1 MKEVLSTVSPAL
13 ERGEYVVLCTVLKSS
28 GSTPRGAGAHMAVF
42 ADGHTE
48 GTVGGGAI
56 ELAVT
61 KLAGEVASAGGSHV
75 EHYRLT
81 PNQVAD
87 LGMVCGGDVTVLL
100 QTFKPSD
107 VAMLQ
112 AMAQAMEGQENVW
125 LAIELQGGKAVQTGF
140 CCADRQ
146 LQFAEG
152 TEAVQALCRSHPVL
166 ELEGEDGW
174 YVEPIHSGAM
184 VYVFGAG
191 HVSRALVPILKSVNF
206 AVTVYDPRMNLA
218 DRTWFPQADRI
229 ICGDFKEIDSHIHVT
244 EEDYIIIMTPG
255 HEADREVLVQALR
268 TPATYVG
275 CIGSRRKIATTK
287 EYLAQ
292 HGFGEEDWARV
303 HAPIGLPIGGETPAE
318 IAISITAQ
326 LIEHR
331 SKR

>member
-1 MKEVLSTVSPAL
+1 MKKLLSTVIPAL
-13 ERGEYVVLCTVLKSS
+13 ERGECVVLCTVLKSS

-48 GTVGGGAI
+48 GTVGGGAV

-61 KLAGEVASAGGSHV
+61 KQAGEVAAEGGSRV
-75 EHYRLT
+75 EYYRLT

-100 QTFKPSD
+100 QTLKTSD
-107 VAMLQ
+107 VAMLR
-112 AMAQAMEGQENVW
+112 AMAQAIEGQENVW
-125 LAIELQGGKAVQTGF
+125 LAIELRDGQAVQTGF
-140 CCADRQ
+140 CCGDRR
-146 LQFAEG
+146 LQFARG
-152 TEAVQALCRSHPVL
+152 AEAVQALCRSHPVW
-166 ELEGEDGW
+166 ETDGASGW

-191 HVSRALVPILKSVNF
+191 HVSRALVPILKSVDF

-218 DRTWFPQADRI
+218 DRTWFPQADRV
-229 ICGDFKEIDSHIHVT
+229 ICGDFKDISRHIHVT
-244 EEDYIIIMTPG
+244 AEDYIIIMTPG
-255 HEADREVLVQALR
+255 HEADREVLVQALH

-275 CIGSRRKIATTK
+275 CIGSRRKIASTK
-287 EYLAQ
+287 EYLTQ

-331 SKR
+331 AKR